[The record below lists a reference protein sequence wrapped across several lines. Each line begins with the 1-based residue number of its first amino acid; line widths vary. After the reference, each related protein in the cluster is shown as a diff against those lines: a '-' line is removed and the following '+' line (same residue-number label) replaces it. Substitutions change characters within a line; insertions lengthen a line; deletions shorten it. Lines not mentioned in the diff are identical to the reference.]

1 MSNLTMTV
9 HEFLAI
15 MGTLDEHM
23 EDSGFTAES
32 AIYDAWYQQWR
43 DLEAKVEKL
52 SMMDRADMLFDG
64 KVTINDI
71 SDEHLTEAIAAVSEQ
86 VNIHQKMIDENDID
100 ADPDDLEIWQNRLE
114 TMKTL

>member
-9 HEFLAI
+9 NEFLAI
-15 MGTLDEHM
+15 MGTLDERL
-23 EDSGFTAES
+23 EASGFKDES

-43 DLEAKVEKL
+43 DLEAKVESL
-52 SMMDRADMLFDG
+52 GMMERADMLFDG

-71 SDEHLTEAIAAVSEQ
+71 SDEHLTEAISAVAGQ
-86 VNIHQKMIDENDID
+86 VAMHQKMIDENDVD
-100 ADPDDLEIWQNRLE
+100 ADPEDLEIWQNRLE